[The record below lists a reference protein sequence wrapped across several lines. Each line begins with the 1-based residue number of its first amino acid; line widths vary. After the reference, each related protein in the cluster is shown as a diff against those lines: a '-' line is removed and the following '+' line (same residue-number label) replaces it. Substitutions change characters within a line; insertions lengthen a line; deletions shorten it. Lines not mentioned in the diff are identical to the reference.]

1 MRTRPTLLLALLLC
15 CTTHAHAQ
23 QTAATSGGDATGT
36 GGMVSWTLGQSAYE
50 PTTGSGGSVYR
61 GVQQPYEW
69 LITATPGHTAPTVAL
84 WPNPTADGI
93 TLQWSD
99 NAQGPARYTVQS
111 ADGALVG
118 EGRFDGSTAYLAL
131 GHLSAGTYSVQVYQA
146 EQRTTTLTVI
156 KQ

>member
-69 LITATPGHTAPTVAL
+69 LVTGHAGAHRTHRGAVAQSHGR
-84 WPNPTADGI
+84 WHY
-93 TLQWSD
+93 
-99 NAQGPARYTVQS
+99 PAMER
-111 ADGALVG
+111 
-118 EGRFDGSTAYLAL
+118 
-131 GHLSAGTYSVQVYQA
+131 
-146 EQRTTTLTVI
+146 
-156 KQ
+156 